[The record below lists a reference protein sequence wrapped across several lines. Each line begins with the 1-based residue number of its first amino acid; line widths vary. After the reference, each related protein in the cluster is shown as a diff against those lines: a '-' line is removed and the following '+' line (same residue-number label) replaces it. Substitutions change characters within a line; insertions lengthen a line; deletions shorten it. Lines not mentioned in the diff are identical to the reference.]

1 MVVRNEADKMY
12 GISGTD
18 DGSDEIMYIM
28 TRAAGGG
35 TVLGGCYQKDNWESQ
50 PDPNLAIRI
59 MKRCV
64 EMCPKLTEGKGI
76 EHLDVIRHGVG
87 LRPCREGGARIEK
100 EKINGVWIV
109 HNYGHGGA
117 GYQSSYG
124 CAQVA
129 VKLVEEVSRQ
139 KARL

>member
-1 MVVRNEADKMY
+1 MVRNDAGKIY

-18 DGSDEIMYIM
+18 DGSEEVMYMM

-35 TVLGGCYQKDNWESQ
+35 TVLGGCYQKHNWESQ
-50 PDPNLAIRI
+50 HDPSLAIRI

-64 EMCPKLTEGKGI
+64 EMCPKLTDGKGV
-76 EHLDVIRHGVG
+76 EHLDIIRHGVG
-87 LRPCREGGARIEK
+87 LRPVREGGARIEK
-100 EKINGVWIV
+100 ENINGVWVV

-117 GYQSSYG
+117 GYQCSYG
-124 CAQVA
+124 CAQEA
-129 VKLVEEVSRQ
+129 VKLVGGAFAP